1 VRLLANEN
9 CPGALVVRLRQRG
22 HDVAWIRDL
31 SPGAGDERVLAR
43 AKAEGRVLLTFD
55 KDFGELAVSAGISAP
70 SGVVLLRVSAA
81 SPDSVAAVVAD
92 ALEAHPGWEGAFSV
106 IEDARIRRRQLS

>member
-1 VRLLANEN
+1 
-9 CPGALVVRLRQRG
+9 VVARLRARG

-31 SPGAGDERVLAR
+31 SPGAADENVLAQAR
-43 AKAEGRVLLTFD
+43 AEGRVLLTFN
-55 KDFGELAVSAGISAP
+55 KDFGELALKAGISAP
-70 SGVVLLRVSAA
+70 SGVVLLRVSAP
-81 SPDSVAAVVAD
+81 SPDSVSAVVAD